1 MAKKSSS
8 NKYGISS
15 VSFGQPGFSLAAPK
29 VSLVAAKEDEKAAP
43 KADKKPAKKAGGSTP
58 KNNLRGTQQKAHNKV
73 IARKPTMMKK
83 AGRSK

>member
-1 MAKKSSS
+1 MSKKTSS
-8 NKYGISS
+8 NKYGVSS
-15 VSFGQPGFSLAAPK
+15 ISFGQPGFSLATPK
-29 VSLVAAKEDEKAAP
+29 VNLVPAKSDDKAAP
-43 KADKKPAKKAGGSTP
+43 KAEKKPAKTTGGATP

>member
-1 MAKKSSS
+1 MAKKSAS
-8 NKYGISS
+8 NKYGMSG

-29 VSLVAAKEDEKAAP
+29 VSLVAAKADEKAAP
-43 KADKKPAKKAGGSTP
+43 KADKKPAKKASGSTP